1 MAMRPEVR
9 RRAIVFII
17 FAVVQWLFM
26 RHIVDNQLF
35 NLTTYDRI
43 VFFSLS
49 SIGGAFVIFV
59 GLIYM
64 VLKGNTEKE

>member
-9 RRAIVFII
+9 RRAIVLII
-17 FAVVQWLFM
+17 FAIVQWLFM
-26 RHIVDNQLF
+26 RYIVDNQLF

-43 VFFSLS
+43 VFFCISSL
-49 SIGGAFVIFV
+49 GGAFVIFV

-64 VLKGNTEKE
+64 VLKGNPEKE

>member
-9 RRAIVFII
+9 RRAIVLII
-17 FAVVQWLFM
+17 FAIVQWLFM
-26 RHIVDNQLF
+26 RYIVDNQLF

-43 VFFSLS
+43 VFFCISSL
-49 SIGGAFVIFV
+49 GGAFVIFV

-64 VLKGNTEKE
+64 VLKGNPEKD

>member
-9 RRAIVFII
+9 RRAIVLII

-49 SIGGAFVIFV
+49 SIGGDFVIFV

-64 VLKGNTEKE
+64 GLRGNSV